1 MYEQVDDADD
11 RDRRQHGG
19 DQHRRRDV
27 PRPRPG
33 HRLPRGPVRVGHGVG
48 GRLAVVG
55 GAEVRQMGVKSRPR
69 LSQAFGSLLRK
80 KSCSFSTHFKF
91 PS

>member
-11 RDRRQHGG
+11 RDRRKHGG

-33 HRLPRGPVRVGHGVG
+33 HGLPRRPVRVGHGVG
-48 GRLAVVG
+48 ARLAVAAVR
-55 GAEVRQMGVKSRPR
+55 AEVRETGVKSRPR

-80 KSCSFSTHFKF
+80 KL
-91 PS
+91 

>member
-27 PRPRPG
+27 PRPRAG
-33 HRLPRGPVRVGHGVG
+33 HGLPRGPVRVRHGVG
-48 GRLAVVG
+48 RRLAV
-55 GAEVRQMGVKSRPR
+55 GAEVRQAGVKSRTR
-69 LSQAFGSLLRK
+69 FSQAFGSLLSK
-80 KSCSFSTHFKF
+80 NL